1 MQRLGLL
8 SMLYFHLMLL
18 EKIADMKFKRAAI
31 LSLSILTIMATD
43 TVAPLVGQI
52 SASFPDVN
60 PTLIKLTITLPS
72 FIMIFFG
79 FIAGQLVRVI
89 SKKAVLAIGLSL
101 YTIGG
106 IAAGWAQT
114 FIGHLI
120 LRAVLGA
127 GTGLIIPLVN
137 SLIADF
143 YKGKE
148 RADMIGYSFSVSHMG
163 GVITPPLAVWIG
175 AQNWRT
181 AFLIYAV
188 APLIFLF
195 SMLFIPNP
203 PRNTEVNAKRKEPI
217 PTLVIW
223 LSIASFFMVVIFF
236 IIITDIPFLTQ
247 TKHTLA
253 PYVATFGL
261 SVSTFGSTI
270 SGLAFSKVYIRLKKW
285 TVPTGLLIGAFGF
298 LLITFTENSVFAL
311 FGLLCTGLG
320 LGLLIALIL
329 LLTTNAVGSNDSTA
343 ALAVVNSA
351 FSVGIFVSPFFYALV
366 SGLFSTQPDILLN
379 FQLASWFFLATGI
392 IAIPAVHFLMKEKS
406 LEII

>member
-1 MQRLGLL
+1 
-8 SMLYFHLMLL
+8 
-18 EKIADMKFKRAAI
+18 MKFKRAAI
-31 LSLSILTIMATD
+31 LSLSVLTIMSTD

-60 PTLIKLTITLPS
+60 PILIKLTITLPS
-72 FIMIFFG
+72 LMMIFFG
-79 FIAGQLVRVI
+79 LIAGLLVRVI
-89 SKKAVLAIGLSL
+89 SKKAVLAIGLIL

-114 FIGHLI
+114 FTGHLI
-120 LRAVLGA
+120 LRAILGA
-127 GTGLIIPLVN
+127 GTGLIIPLVT

-148 RADMIGYSFSVSHMG
+148 RADMIGYSFSVSHMA
-163 GVITPPLAVWIG
+163 GVITPPLAAWIG
-175 AQNWRT
+175 MHNWRS
-181 AFLIYAV
+181 AFYIYAV

-203 PRNTEVNAKRKEPI
+203 HRSLNSETGAKRKDPI
-217 PTLVIW
+217 PHLVIW
-223 LSIASFFMVVIFF
+223 LSIASFFMVVMFF
-236 IIITDIPFLTQ
+236 IIITDIPFLIQ
-247 TKHTLA
+247 AKQTLA
-253 PYVATFGL
+253 SYVSIFGL

-270 SGLAFSKVYIRLKKW
+270 SGLAFSRVYMKLKKW
-285 TVPTGLLIGAFGF
+285 TIPTGLLICAVGF
-298 LLITFTENSVFAL
+298 LLITFTDNNAIAL

-351 FSVGIFVSPFFYALV
+351 FSIGIFVSPFFYSIV
-366 SGLFSTQPDILLN
+366 PGLFSTQPDILFN
-379 FQLASWFFLATGI
+379 FQFASCFYLAAGI
-392 IAIPAVHFLMKEKS
+392 IAIPAIHFLMKENS

>member
-1 MQRLGLL
+1 
-8 SMLYFHLMLL
+8 
-18 EKIADMKFKRAAI
+18 MKFKHAAI
-31 LSLSILTIMATD
+31 LSLSVLTIMSTD

-72 FIMIFFG
+72 LMMIFFG
-79 FIAGQLVRVI
+79 LIAGLLVRVI
-89 SKKAVLAIGLSL
+89 PKKVVLAIGLIL

-114 FIGHLI
+114 FTGHLI
-120 LRAVLGA
+120 LRAILGA
-127 GTGLIIPLVN
+127 GTGLIIPLVT

-148 RADMIGYSFSVSHMG
+148 RADMIGYSFSVSHMA
-163 GVITPPLAVWIG
+163 GVITPPLAAWIG
-175 AQNWRT
+175 IYNWRN
-181 AFLIYAV
+181 AFHIYAV

-203 PRNTEVNAKRKEPI
+203 HRSLNSETGAKRKDPI
-217 PTLVIW
+217 PHLVIW

-236 IIITDIPFLTQ
+236 LIITDIPFLIQ
-247 TKHTLA
+247 AKQTLA
-253 PYVATFGL
+253 SYVSIFGL

-270 SGLAFSKVYIRLKKW
+270 SGLAFSRVYMKLKKW
-285 TVPTGLLIGAFGF
+285 TILTGLLICAVGF
-298 LLITFTENSVFAL
+298 LLITFTENNAIAL

-351 FSVGIFVSPFFYALV
+351 FSVGIFVSPFFYAIV
-366 SGLFSTQPDILLN
+366 PGLFSKQPDILFN
-379 FQLASWFFLATGI
+379 FQLASYFYLAAGI
-392 IAIPAVHFLMKEKS
+392 IAIPAIYFLMKENS

>member
-1 MQRLGLL
+1 
-8 SMLYFHLMLL
+8 
-18 EKIADMKFKRAAI
+18 MKFKRAAI
-31 LSLSILTIMATD
+31 LSLSFLTIMSTD
-43 TVAPLVGQI
+43 IVAPLVGQI

-72 FIMIFFG
+72 LMMIFFG
-79 FIAGQLVRVI
+79 FIASQLVSVI
-89 SKKAVLAIGLSL
+89 SKKAILAIGLSL

-114 FIGHLI
+114 FTGHLI

-127 GTGLIIPLVN
+127 GTGLIIPLVT

-148 RADMIGYSFSVSHMG
+148 RAEMIGYSFSISHMG
-163 GVITPPLAVWIG
+163 GVIAPPLAAWIG
-175 AQNWRT
+175 VHDWRS
-181 AFLIYAV
+181 AFYIYGV

-195 SMLFIPNP
+195 SMLFIPKQPGSMNSEAGT
-203 PRNTEVNAKRKEPI
+203 NRKDSI
-217 PTLVIW
+217 PHLVIW
-223 LSIASFFMVVIFF
+223 LSIASFFMVVMFF
-236 IIITDIPFLTQ
+236 IIITDIPFLIQ
-247 TKHTLA
+247 AKQTLA
-253 PYVATFGL
+253 PYVAIFGL

-270 SGLAFSKVYIRLKKW
+270 SGLTFSRVCTKLKKW
-285 TVPTGLLIGAFGF
+285 TVPTGLLISAVGF
-298 LLITFTENSVFAL
+298 LLVTFTENSAIAL
-311 FGLLCTGLG
+311 FGLFCTGLG

-351 FSVGIFVSPFFYALV
+351 FSVGIFVSPFFYAIV
-366 SGLFSTQPDILLN
+366 PGLFFTHPDILLN
-379 FQLASWFFLATGI
+379 FQLASCFFLGAGI
-392 IAIPAVHFLMKEKS
+392 IAIPTVQFFMKNKS

>member
-1 MQRLGLL
+1 M
-8 SMLYFHLMLL
+8 
-18 EKIADMKFKRAAI
+18 
-31 LSLSILTIMATD
+31 
-43 TVAPLVGQI
+43 
-52 SASFPDVN
+52 
-60 PTLIKLTITLPS
+60 
-72 FIMIFFG
+72 MIFFG
-79 FIAGQLVRVI
+79 FIAGQLVSVI
-89 SKKAVLAIGLSL
+89 PKKAVLAIGLSL

-114 FIGHLI
+114 FTRHLI

-127 GTGLIIPLVN
+127 GTGLIMPLVT

-148 RADMIGYSFSVSHMG
+148 RAKMIGYSSSVSHMG
-163 GVITPPLAVWIG
+163 GVITPPLAAWIG
-175 AQNWRT
+175 VQDWRS

-203 PRNTEVNAKRKEPI
+203 PRSMNSEADAKRKDPI
-217 PTLVIW
+217 PHLVIW

-236 IIITDIPFLTQ
+236 IIITDIPFLIQ
-247 TKHTLA
+247 AKHTLA
-253 PYVATFGL
+253 PYIATFGL

-270 SGLAFSKVYIRLKKW
+270 SGLAFSRLYIKLKKW
-285 TVPTGLLIGAFGF
+285 TIPTGLLICAVGF
-298 LLITFTENSVFAL
+298 LLLTSTENSTIAL
-311 FGLLCTGLG
+311 FGLLFTGLG

-351 FSVGIFVSPFFYALV
+351 FSVGIFVSPFFYAIV
-366 SGLFSTQPDILLN
+366 PGLFSTHPDILFN
-379 FQLASWFFLATGI
+379 FQLASCFFLGAGV
-392 IAIPAVHFLMKEKS
+392 IAIPTVHLFMQDKS
-406 LEII
+406 LKTV

>member
-1 MQRLGLL
+1 
-8 SMLYFHLMLL
+8 
-18 EKIADMKFKRAAI
+18 MKFKRAAI

-52 SASFPDVN
+52 SASFPNIN

-72 FIMIFFG
+72 LIMIFFG

-89 SKKAVLAIGLSL
+89 SKKAILAIGLSL

-114 FIGHLI
+114 FTGHLI

-127 GTGLIIPLVN
+127 GTGLIIPLVT

-148 RADMIGYSFSVSHMG
+148 RADMIGYSLSVSHMG
-163 GVITPPLAVWIG
+163 GVITPPLAALIG
-175 AQNWRT
+175 VHDWRS
-181 AFLIYAV
+181 AFYIYAV

-195 SMLFIPNP
+195 TMLFIPNP
-203 PRNTEVNAKRKEPI
+203 PGGMNLEVDVKRKDPI
-217 PTLVIW
+217 PHLVIW

-236 IIITDIPFLTQ
+236 IIITDIPFLIQ
-247 TKHTLA
+247 AKQTLA
-253 PYVATFGL
+253 PYVTTFGL

-270 SGLAFSKVYIRLKKW
+270 SGLAFSRVYKKLKKW
-285 TVPTGLLIGAFGF
+285 IIPIGLLICAVGF
-298 LLITFTENSVFAL
+298 LLVTFTENSAIAL

-329 LLTTNAVGSNDSTA
+329 LLTTNTVGSNDSTA

-351 FSVGIFVSPFFYALV
+351 FSVGIFMSPFFYAV
-366 SGLFSTQPDILLN
+366 VPGLFFTYPDILSN
-379 FQLASWFFLATGI
+379 FQLASCFFLGAGI
-392 IAIPAVHFLMKEKS
+392 IAIPTVHFFMKNKS
-406 LEII
+406 LEIL

>member
-1 MQRLGLL
+1 
-8 SMLYFHLMLL
+8 
-18 EKIADMKFKRAAI
+18 MKFKRAAI

-52 SASFPDVN
+52 SASFPEIN

-72 FIMIFFG
+72 LLMIFFG
-79 FIAGQLVRVI
+79 FIAGQLVKVI

-127 GTGLIIPLVN
+127 GTGLIAPLVT

-143 YKGKE
+143 YEGKE
-148 RADMIGYSFSVSHMG
+148 RADMIGYSFSLSHMG
-163 GVITPPLAVWIG
+163 GVITPPLAAWIG
-175 AQNWRT
+175 VPDWRT

-203 PRNTEVNAKRKEPI
+203 QRNSEANAKRKEPI
-217 PTLVIW
+217 PPLVIW

-236 IIITDIPFLTQ
+236 IIITDIPFLIQ

-253 PYVATFGL
+253 PYVTTFGL

-270 SGLAFSKVYIRLKKW
+270 SGLAFSRLHIKFKNW
-285 TVPTGLLIGAFGF
+285 TVPTGLLICAVGF
-298 LLITFTENSVFAL
+298 LLITFIENSVIAL

-343 ALAVVNSA
+343 ALAVINSA
-351 FSVGIFVSPFFYALV
+351 FSVGIFVSPFFYALA
-366 SGLFSTQPDILLN
+366 SGLFSTQPDILFN
-379 FQLASWFFLATGI
+379 FQLASCFFLAAGI
-392 IAIPAVHFLMKEKS
+392 IAIPVVHLFMKEKS
-406 LEII
+406 LDII

>member
-1 MQRLGLL
+1 M
-8 SMLYFHLMLL
+8 S
-18 EKIADMKFKRAAI
+18 
-31 LSLSILTIMATD
+31 TD
-43 TVAPLVGQI
+43 TVAPLVSQI

-72 FIMIFFG
+72 LMMIFFG
-79 FIAGQLVRVI
+79 LIAGLLVRVI
-89 SKKAVLAIGLSL
+89 SKKSVLAIGLVL

-120 LRAVLGA
+120 LRALLGA
-127 GTGLIIPLVN
+127 GTGLIIPLVT

-163 GVITPPLAVWIG
+163 GVITPPLAAWIG
-175 AQNWRT
+175 MHNWRS
-181 AFLIYAV
+181 AFYIYAV

-203 PRNTEVNAKRKEPI
+203 PGSMNSETGAKRKDPI
-217 PTLVIW
+217 PHLVIW
-223 LSIASFFMVVIFF
+223 LSIASFFMVVVFF
-236 IIITDIPFLTQ
+236 IIITDIPFLIQ
-247 TKHTLA
+247 AKQTLA
-253 PYVATFGL
+253 PYVTIFGL
-261 SVSTFGSTI
+261 SISTLGSTI
-270 SGLAFSKVYIRLKKW
+270 SGLTFSQVYIKLKKW
-285 TVPTGLLIGAFGF
+285 TIPTGLLICAVGF
-298 LLITFTENSVFAL
+298 LLITFTNNNAVAL

-351 FSVGIFVSPFFYALV
+351 FSVGIFVSPFFYEIIP
-366 SGLFSTQPDILLN
+366 GLFS
-379 FQLASWFFLATGI
+379 
-392 IAIPAVHFLMKEKS
+392 
-406 LEII
+406 